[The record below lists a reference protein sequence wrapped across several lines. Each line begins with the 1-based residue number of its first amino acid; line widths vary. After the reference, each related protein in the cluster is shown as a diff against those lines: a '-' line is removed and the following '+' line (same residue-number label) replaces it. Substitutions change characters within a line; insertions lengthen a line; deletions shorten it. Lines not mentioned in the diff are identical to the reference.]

1 MGDYSSWDIP
11 RVNLIWKNCSTLE
24 KQLHAYCL
32 DSAVVDC
39 FANESE
45 IWLKALQL
53 FSQTSRQNVKDEE
66 EE

>member
-11 RVNLIWKNCSTLE
+11 RVNLIWKTCSILE

-39 FANESE
+39 FENESE